1 MSEPCRCERADA
13 IKSLV
18 SIANIV
24 EKVSHER
31 DEALLALA
39 RVRWLAD
46 QYDLVS
52 ETSTAQVA
60 SDLRAA
66 IALEP
71 TDQPKGKP

>member
-1 MSEPCRCERADA
+1 MSEPCAHDRGDA
-13 IKSLV
+13 IKSFVTQTRALV
-18 SIANIV
+18 AV
-24 EKVSHER
+24 TAER

-52 ETSTAQVA
+52 ETNTAHVA

-71 TDQPKGKP
+71 TKGTKP